1 MKLIDLREKMGRKK
15 KSQVLDNGKYTKVN
29 TIIVDGHTIE
39 QGEMIKIKGEHG
51 SRFKFISV
59 TKNNDNGLEWV
70 DCVEYEKGFPRAM
83 RSFDKEKVS
92 RIPKRRKH
100 VERS

>member
-1 MKLIDLREKMGRKK
+1 MGRKK
-15 KSQVLDNGKYTKVN
+15 KIQVFDNGKYTKVG
-29 TIIVDGHTIE
+29 TITIDGHVIE
-39 QGEMIKIKGEHG
+39 QGEMIKIKGEYG
-51 SRFKFISV
+51 SRFKFMSV

-83 RSFDKEKVS
+83 RSFDKEKVK

>member
-1 MKLIDLREKMGRKK
+1 MGRKK
-15 KSQVLDNGKYTKVN
+15 KVQVFDNGKYTKLPSI
-29 TIIVDGHTIE
+29 TVDGFVIE
-39 QGEMIKIKGEHG
+39 QGEMIKIKGEYG
-51 SRFKFISV
+51 SRFKFISL

-83 RSFDKEKVS
+83 RSFNIDKVK
-92 RIPKRRKH
+92 RIPARRKR

>member
-1 MKLIDLREKMGRKK
+1 MGRKK
-15 KSQVLDNGKYTKVN
+15 KSQVFDNGKYTKVG
-29 TIIVDGHTIE
+29 TITIDGHTIE

-51 SRFKFISV
+51 SVFKFMNV

-83 RSFDKEKVS
+83 RSFGKEKVR
-92 RIPKRRKH
+92 RISKRRKH